1 MLMRE
6 QNCTQASVFAT
17 SHHPVCSS
25 LSHDPASFCCLFC
38 ETILLVLPFLE
49 VLGAT
54 AFADIVERSF
64 ALGQVALAAQA
75 LTPAVVILFVVEHVV
90 RVVTGQRNDG
100 DDVFPGAVERV
111 AGLQHELLGVTLLA
125 TGTHEE
131 FVDVEAEALSGE
143 CFELLATEVAEAH
156 EEADTDV
163 GPGDRVDAVDAEV
176 LGCCCGHGLLLW
188 CPEWTWVVMMNN

>member
-6 QNCTQASVFAT
+6 QNCTQASAFAT
-17 SHHPVCSS
+17 SHHPGCSS
-25 LSHDPASFCCLFC
+25 LSHDPASFRCLFC
-38 ETILLVLPFLE
+38 ETVLLVLPLLE
-49 VLGAT
+49 ILGAT
-54 AFADIVERSF
+54 AFTDVIEGSF

-75 LTPAVVILFVVEHVV
+75 LTPAVVIVFVVEHVV
-90 RVVTGQRNDG
+90 RVTGQRNDG

-111 AGLQHELLGVTLLA
+111 AGLQHELLGVTLVA

-131 FVDVEAEALSGE
+131 LIDVEAEALSGA
-143 CFELLATEVAEAH
+143 CFELLPTEVAEAL

-163 GPGDRVDAVDAEV
+163 GSGDRVDAVDTEV

-188 CPEWTWVVMMNN
+188 